1 MSRTL
6 SSLLVFPNVV
16 FLFVCNA
23 ALSLESGGG
32 VLAQTVQPASR
43 VEAKLSVEVEPYCSE
58 TKLRT
63 SNARIRWS
71 MPKEALEAHKLTAL
85 AGAKQS
91 LEATVYRDGFEKGL
105 LVSVPLAQASPERP
119 LAALVQEKKPKVRAF
134 QFSVIGY
141 EQPKEAR
148 AVEGGGA
155 EMSAVVEG
163 LEPGVNYTWRIAIET
178 ESGRIVSESTTSR
191 AVVCPAD
198 MVPEKPTAKPAA
210 KPTPRPTARRQP

>member
-1 MSRTL
+1 
-6 SSLLVFPNVV
+6 V
-16 FLFVCNA
+16 
-23 ALSLESGGG
+23 ES
-32 VLAQTVQPASR
+32 
-43 VEAKLSVEVEPYCSE
+43 KLSVEVEPYCSE

-71 MPKEALEAHKLTAL
+71 MPKEALEAHKLTAF

-91 LEATVYRDGFEKGL
+91 LEATVYLQGFEKGL

-119 LAALVQEKKPKVRAF
+119 LRALVEEKKPKVRAF

-141 EQPKEAR
+141 EQAKEAR
-148 AVEGGGA
+148 TLEGGGA
-155 EMSAVVEG
+155 GMSAVVEG

-178 ESGRIVSESTTSR
+178 ESGQIVSESMTSR

-198 MVPEKPTAKPAA
+198 MAPERPAA
-210 KPTPRPTARRQP
+210 KPPAAGRQP

>member
-1 MSRTL
+1 
-6 SSLLVFPNVV
+6 
-16 FLFVCNA
+16 
-23 ALSLESGGG
+23 
-32 VLAQTVQPASR
+32 LAQTTQPASR
-43 VEAKLSVEVEPYCSE
+43 VEAKLTVEVEPYCSE

-105 LVSVPLAQASPERP
+105 LVSIPLAQASPERP
-119 LAALVQEKKPKVRAF
+119 LAAQVQQKQPRVRAF

-198 MVPEKPTAKPAA
+198 MVPERPAA
-210 KPTPRPTARRQP
+210 KPTRRPAAGRQP

>member
-1 MSRTL
+1 
-6 SSLLVFPNVV
+6 
-16 FLFVCNA
+16 
-23 ALSLESGGG
+23 
-32 VLAQTVQPASR
+32 
-43 VEAKLSVEVEPYCSE
+43 LSVEVEPYCSE

-85 AGAKQS
+85 AGARQS

-119 LAALVQEKKPKVRAF
+119 LQALVQEKKPKVRAF
-134 QFSVIGY
+134 QFSVIAY
-141 EQPKEAR
+141 EQQKEAR
-148 AVEGGGA
+148 AVEGQDA

-191 AVVCPAD
+191 AVVCAAD
-198 MVPEKPTAKPAA
+198 MVPEKPAAKPA
-210 KPTPRPTARRQP
+210 PRPAARRQP

>member
-1 MSRTL
+1 MSRTF
-6 SSLLVFPNVV
+6 SSFFVFPKVV
-16 FLFVCNA
+16 FLLVCGA
-23 ALSLESGGG
+23 ALALENGGG
-32 VLAQTVQPASR
+32 VLAQTTQPVSR

-71 MPKEALEAHKLTAL
+71 MPRVALEAHKLTAL
-85 AGAKQS
+85 AGARQS
-91 LEATVYRDGFEKGL
+91 LEATVYLDGFEKGL

-134 QFSVIGY
+134 QFSVVGY
-141 EQPKEAR
+141 GPPKEAR
-148 AVEGGGA
+148 AVEGVDA

-163 LEPGVNYTWRIAIET
+163 LEPGVNYTWRITIET

-198 MVPEKPTAKPAA
+198 MAPEKPAA
-210 KPTPRPTARRQP
+210 KPARPPAARRQP

>member
-1 MSRTL
+1 M
-6 SSLLVFPNVV
+6 FPNVV
-16 FLFVCNA
+16 FLLVCSA
-23 ALSLESGGG
+23 ALSLESAGG
-32 VLAQTVQPASR
+32 VLAQTTQPATR

-71 MPKEALEAHKLTAL
+71 VPKEALEAYKLTAL

-141 EQPKEAR
+141 AQPKESR
-148 AVEGGGA
+148 AVEGGEA

-198 MVPEKPTAKPAA
+198 MAPEKPAA
-210 KPTPRPTARRQP
+210 KPAPRPAARRQP